1 MVRKVSQKVTERL
14 IFRKVIKD
22 GDYEIYQYG
31 LEQLLT
37 SILELLTL
45 LAIGLIMGMI
55 WQVMIF
61 VLSFMLLRK
70 YAGGYHASTPVR
82 CYLLTNLV
90 ILSVLSVMKYI
101 GIIIF
106 IYLGLFMVSSTII
119 LALSPVQAVNKE
131 LDEIERIIYRKKTIF
146 IWSVEAFLAI
156 GTSVSKHYEISI
168 CIFMAV
174 IILGV
179 SLMLGHIEIFL
190 S

>member
-61 VLSFMLLRK
+61 VLS
-70 YAGGYHASTPVR
+70 
-82 CYLLTNLV
+82 
-90 ILSVLSVMKYI
+90 
-101 GIIIF
+101 
-106 IYLGLFMVSSTII
+106 
-119 LALSPVQAVNKE
+119 
-131 LDEIERIIYRKKTIF
+131 
-146 IWSVEAFLAI
+146 
-156 GTSVSKHYEISI
+156 
-168 CIFMAV
+168 
-174 IILGV
+174 
-179 SLMLGHIEIFL
+179 
-190 S
+190 